1 MATININW
9 SAVDNKNR
17 DNIKATKDGAA
28 VKYIAMKGLVLV
40 GAGHNKEYVDFV
52 NSDAAAGLR
61 CEGSI
66 VVDKGGILDK
76 GELTVKG
83 AKNRSEFE
91 TTLKRITK
99 KKINYI

>member
-17 DNIKATKDGAA
+17 ANIKATKDGAA

-40 GAGHNKEYVDFV
+40 GAGHDKAYVDFV
-52 NSDAAAGLR
+52 NSDAAAMLR
-61 CEGSI
+61 CEGTI
-66 VVDKGGILDK
+66 VVDKGSILDK
-76 GELTVKG
+76 GELKVKG
-83 AKNRSEFE
+83 AMSRSEFE

-99 KKINYI
+99 KRITYV

>member
-9 SAVDNKNR
+9 STVDNKNR

-28 VKYIAMKGLVLV
+28 VKFIAMKGLVLV

-52 NSDAAAGLR
+52 NSDDAAGLR

-66 VVDKGGILDK
+66 VVDKGSILDK

-83 AKNRSEFE
+83 AKNRHEFE

-99 KKINYI
+99 KKIKHV